1 MALRT
6 IALVSLLTAAC
17 SLAQD
22 ATKPTAASTDA
33 LDGSLL
39 AGMKARSI
47 GPAAMSGRIGAV
59 ASIPGDPT
67 TIWVGAASGG
77 VWKSTDGG
85 VRFEA
90 VFDDQDVTSIG
101 AIAIDPRTPEVVWV
115 GTGEGNPRNSA
126 SVGRGIYRTKDGG
139 RSWQKLGLEKTEH
152 IHRIALHPTNPDI
165 AYVAALGSTWG
176 DDEERG
182 VFGTK
187 DGGATWQKLL
197 YVDARTGCCDLAMDP
212 RNPDKL
218 FAGMWD
224 HRRTAWDFHSGG
236 KGSGLHRSLDGG
248 KTWNKLA
255 PHEGMPEGDL
265 GRSSFAISA
274 SEPDVVYCLV
284 EAKKNVL
291 LRSDD
296 GGFRFSTRNSSE
308 DIAPR
313 PFYFCDLRVD
323 PRDSNRV
330 YNLHTVID
338 VSTDGGRTFST
349 LVGWNEAHPD
359 HHALWIDPM
368 DPRRIVIGNDGGVYT
383 SQDRGH
389 SWRFCSNLPLAQF
402 YHVAV
407 DNDVPY
413 HVYGGL
419 QDNGSWRGPST
430 VWENGGI
437 RNLHWQEVC
446 FGDGFATLPDPTD
459 SMQGYAMSQG
469 GALIRWD
476 MRTGQQKGIQP
487 PAPDGQKLRFHWNSA
502 IAQDPFDARAIY
514 YGSQFV
520 HASSDRGESWRVIS
534 TDLTTNDAEKQKQA
548 QSGGITLDATG
559 AENHCTILTIAPSP
573 VKQGVMWAGTDD
585 GRVQVTQDGGATWT
599 SVEDR
604 IEGLPKNTW
613 CPHIE
618 VSKHKAGSA
627 FVVFDDH
634 RRKNWTPYVFAT
646 DDYGQTW
653 RSLAT
658 PQIDGY
664 CLVIEQDPV
673 QENLLFLGTEFGLFA
688 SIDGGAAWFRFSHG
702 VPACSAMALVVHPRD
717 GDLVVATHG
726 RAMFVIDDIAP
737 LRTMTKD
744 TLSETLKLFA
754 VRDAHQWIRKQT
766 PSERFPGNGE
776 YRGQTLR
783 RGALLQ
789 FVVKGD
795 ELAHPDEKIERER
808 KAKKAAEEA
817 AKAEAAKNEEKKPEE
832 KKPDEPKAEDKPAET
847 AKTDEPKAEDKK
859 PEEPKDQ
866 VTITIRDQTGH
877 VVRTYREPVK
887 LGLNRIFWEFERDG
901 EAWPQ
906 RELVTETPEF
916 APPGRP
922 VLPGEY
928 EAVVRF
934 LGVEQSAKFRV
945 LPDPRVEVPMQ
956 ARIEKDNLLA
966 SALEG
971 TRIYRDALQRYA
983 RAKKDIDLVRA
994 RLDAEPKPK
1003 KGADDPNKPLRD
1015 AIDAVQKEVD
1025 ACDEALFGKKPQ
1037 QGIALGEGFQHD
1049 FFEQMGRIN
1058 DTPDAPNE
1066 TERIAVDRAKQ
1077 KATEAAARIDAF
1089 LNGPKK
1095 TFVEAIEKSGL
1106 AWLQPAK

>member
-22 ATKPTAASTDA
+22 ATKSTAAPADA
-33 LDGSLL
+33 LDASLL

-67 TIWVGAASGG
+67 TLWVGAASGG

-101 AIAIDPRTPEVVWV
+101 AIAIDPRTPEIVWI

-126 SVGRGIYRTKDGG
+126 SVGRGVYRTKDGG
-139 RSWQKLGLEKTEH
+139 RSWRKLGLDKTEH
-152 IHRIALHPTNPDI
+152 IHRIVLHPTDPNV

-182 VFGTK
+182 LFVTK
-187 DGGATWQKLL
+187 DGGASWQKLL
-197 YVDARTGCCDLAMDP
+197 YVDARTGCCDVQMDP

-224 HRRTAWDFHSGG
+224 HRRTAWDFKSGG
-236 KGSGLHRSLDGG
+236 KGSGLYRSLDGG
-248 KTWNKLA
+248 ASWHKFA
-255 PHEGMPEGDL
+255 SHEGIPDGEL

-274 SEPDVVYCLV
+274 SEPEVVYCLV
-284 EAKKNVL
+284 EAQKNAL

-313 PFYFCDLRVD
+313 PFYFCDIRVD

-359 HHALWIDPM
+359 HHALWIDPI
-368 DPRRIVIGNDGGVYT
+368 DPRRVVIGNDGGVYT
-383 SQDRGH
+383 SQDRGA

-407 DNDVPY
+407 DHDVPY

-446 FGDGFATLPDPTD
+446 FGDGFATMPLPDD

-487 PAPDGQKLRFHWNSA
+487 PAPDGTKLRFHWNSA
-502 IAQDPFDARAIY
+502 IAQDPFDARTIY

-520 HASSDRGESWRVIS
+520 HESKDRGESWRVIS
-534 TDLTTNDAEKQKQA
+534 ADLTTNDTEKQKQA

-559 AENHCTILTIAPSP
+559 AENHCTILSIAPSA
-573 VKQGVMWAGTDD
+573 VKQGVMWVGTDD
-585 GRVQVTQDGGATWT
+585 GRVHVTQDGGATWT

-613 CPHIE
+613 CPHVE
-618 VSKHKAGSA
+618 ASKFRPGSA

-634 RRKNWTPYVFAT
+634 RRKNWTPYVYAT

-673 QENLLFLGTEFGLFA
+673 QENLLFLGTEFGLFV
-688 SIDGGAAWFRFSHG
+688 SVDGGAAWFRFSHG

-726 RAMFVIDDIAP
+726 RALFVVDDIAP
-737 LRTMTKD
+737 LRSMTKD
-744 TLSETLKLFA
+744 TLSETLRLFPI
-754 VRDAHQWIRKQT
+754 RDAHQWIRKQT
-766 PSERFPGNGE
+766 PAERFPGNGE
-776 YRGQTLR
+776 FRGETLR
-783 RGALLQ
+783 RGAMLQ
-789 FVVKGD
+789 FITRGD

-808 KAKKAAEEA
+808 KAKKAAEDA
-817 AKAEAAKNEEKKPEE
+817 ARAEAAKNEEKKPEG
-832 KKPDEPKAEDKPAET
+832 PKAEDKPADT
-847 AKTDEPKAEDKK
+847 AKADDKK

-866 VTITIRDQTGH
+866 ATITIRDQTGR
-877 VVRTYREPVK
+877 VVRTFRTPVK
-887 LGLNRIFWEFERDG
+887 LGLNRVMWDFERDG
-901 EAWPQ
+901 EAWPS
-906 RELVTETPEF
+906 RELVTETPEM
-916 APPGRP
+916 PPAGRP

-928 EAVVRF
+928 EATVRF

-945 LPDPRVEVPMQ
+945 LPDPRTEIAMQ
-956 ARIEKDNLLA
+956 DRIQKDDLLA
-966 SALEG
+966 KSLEG
-971 TRIYRDALQRYA
+971 VRVYREALQRYA
-983 RAKKDIDLVRA
+983 RAKKDLDLVRA

-1003 KGADDPNKPLRD
+1003 KGQDDPNKPLRD
-1015 AIDAVQKEVD
+1015 AIDAAQKEVD

-1037 QGIALGEGFQHD
+1037 QGIALGEGLQHD
-1049 FFEQMGRIN
+1049 FYEQMGRIN

-1066 TERIAVDRAKQ
+1066 TERIAVDRALA
-1077 KATEAAARIDAF
+1077 KASEAAARIDAF

-1095 TFVEAIEKSGL
+1095 AFVEAVEKAGL
-1106 AWLQPAK
+1106 QWLQPAK